1 MTLIVIPAFEPDTDN
16 ALLSG
21 VDKKMV
27 SSVTLTPFSVI
38 CSGMTVTPDI
48 Y

>member
-21 VDKKMV
+21 VDKRCFP
-27 SSVTLTPFSVI
+27 VTLTPFSVI
-38 CSGMTVTPDI
+38 CSGMTVNHDI